1 MEIGDK
7 ENAKYVVTI
16 NTVAYAYRVA
26 GRVYCN
32 SKDELKAL
40 IDENFDELHENGHIS
55 TNISNDFEIDDYEID
70 YENLPSEEDLKKYY
84 KND

>member
-16 NTVAYAYRVA
+16 NTVAYAYKVA

-32 SKDELKAL
+32 SKDELDTL
-40 IDENFDELHENGHIS
+40 IDENFDALHENGHIS
-55 TNISNDFEIDDYEID
+55 TNISNDFEIEDYEID
-70 YENLPSEEDLKKYY
+70 FNNLPSKEDLEKYY
-84 KND
+84 SND